1 MALVDLYRLIA
12 VMELFLDMV
21 PSYAPDNDR
30 KCLIGSFIYSLSL
43 CTATAPAV
51 HVRATVETE
60 LSYRNDT

>member
-1 MALVDLYRLIA
+1 

-51 HVRATVETE
+51 HVRAAVETE